1 MQILFVTTPNFND
14 PSSADW
20 HTDIRYTVS
29 FLRRQGIETGYLSL
43 PLTTDFRSWRKD
55 IARMQPKNI
64 FLQFTE
70 ENYGVSMNFL
80 KQFRKIFP
88 KTRVIVGGIPVEFNT
103 EEFLIKNSE
112 IDWVIAGERELTLL
126 ESLQRL
132 QRDQSCADV
141 KGLNSLEFS
150 NASRPLISN
159 LDLLGEIVYDGIDE
173 MLSFNK
179 NSKVG
184 YLLSSRGCYAQC
196 SFCAIP
202 SFYKSSRTSWRGR
215 SVFAVI
221 DELEH
226 LSTTFGINYFV
237 FEDDNFFGP
246 GIPGQERAKQIAAE
260 LLHRKVGIRFFFCCR
275 LNDIKK
281 DSFYALKEAGLDGI
295 GIGIESTCPESLR
308 LFQKGLLVED
318 IYPTLEF
325 LDELKIKVE
334 VNMIFFDPYL
344 SLKGVRSN
352 IGLLEYLKKK
362 DRFFYSSSFPFNE
375 LKPFCWSPIA
385 KQLKSEGLLNELD
398 YSCYYKDPKVGILVN
413 WTRNIREYVESFF
426 KRRNIFLHLE
436 NKEALENPPVKSQML
451 TASVR
456 YWIGLY
462 LLPRYLSVACDL
474 LEESAFDLPQQLEEL
489 QNKFFQEIA
498 PLIRLQKGKLG
509 ATSG

>member
-14 PSSADW
+14 PSSVDW

-29 FLRRQGIETGYLSL
+29 FLRRQGIETGYISL
-43 PLTTDFRSWRKD
+43 PLTTDCCSWRKD
-55 IARMQPKNI
+55 IARMHPKNI

-80 KQFRKIFP
+80 KQFKNLFP
-88 KTRVIVGGIPVEFNT
+88 KTRVIAGGIPATFNT
-103 EEFLIKNSE
+103 KEFLIKNPE
-112 IDWVIAGERELTLL
+112 IDWVIAGERDLTLL

-132 QRDQSCADV
+132 QKGQSCVDV

-159 LDLLGEIVYDGIDE
+159 LDLLGEIVHDGIDE
-173 MLSFNK
+173 MLALNK

-202 SFYKSSRTSWRGR
+202 SFYRSPRTSWRGR
-215 SVFAVI
+215 SVSVVV

-226 LSTTFGINYFV
+226 LATTFGIDYFV

-246 GIPGQERAKQIAAE
+246 GISGQERAKQIATE
-260 LLHRKVGIRFFFCCR
+260 LLRRKLRARFFFCCR
-275 LNDIKK
+275 LNDVKK

-295 GIGIESTCPESLR
+295 GVGIESTCPESLR
-308 LFQKGLLVED
+308 LFHKGLLVED

-325 LDELKIKVE
+325 LDELEIKVE

-352 IGLLEYLKKK
+352 LGLLEYLKKK

-375 LKPFCWSPIA
+375 LKPFYWSPIA

-398 YSCYYKDPKVGILVN
+398 YSCYYKDPRVGILVN
-413 WTRNIREYVESFF
+413 WARNIRDTVGLFF
-426 KRRNIFLHLE
+426 KRRNIFFDLE
-436 NKEALENPPVKSQML
+436 NKETLENPSKKNQML

-474 LEESAFDLPQQLEEL
+474 LEESAFDLPQQLKDL
-489 QNKFFQEIA
+489 QNKFTQEIT
-498 PLIRLQKGKLG
+498 PLVRLQKGKFDS
-509 ATSG
+509 TSG